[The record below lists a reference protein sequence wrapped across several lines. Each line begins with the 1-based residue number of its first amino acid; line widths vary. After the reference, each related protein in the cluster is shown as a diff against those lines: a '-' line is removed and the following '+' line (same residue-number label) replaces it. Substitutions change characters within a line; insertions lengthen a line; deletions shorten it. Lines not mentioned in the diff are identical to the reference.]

1 MVKEEVSKRKRWVCC
16 RLRECFEQF
25 AEILEKYV
33 HRHSERLSQH
43 AETKAAEA
51 RLIPET
57 YLLLSANIINCQNWH
72 DLKYEVKMF
81 ILIINIPK
89 LMFGLSFNLT

>member
-1 MVKEEVSKRKRWVCC
+1 MCC

-25 AEILEKYV
+25 AEILDKYV

-51 RLIPET
+51 RLIPEI
-57 YLLLSANIINCQNWH
+57 YFVLSANIINCQNKLN
-72 DLKYEVKMF
+72 LKYEDKTYVWLVF
-81 ILIINIPK
+81 Q
-89 LMFGLSFNLT
+89 SRLTL